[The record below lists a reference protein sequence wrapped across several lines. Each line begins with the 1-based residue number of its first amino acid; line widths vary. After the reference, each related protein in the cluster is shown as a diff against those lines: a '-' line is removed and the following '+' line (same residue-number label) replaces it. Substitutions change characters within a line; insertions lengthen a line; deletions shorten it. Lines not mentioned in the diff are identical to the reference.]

1 LRRPLVHRKS
11 GFAVQNRFNLNL
23 TSAITHIHRPAE
35 SLVLAQSSRAGK
47 AELEFVAQTSNTVL
61 SLRRFVAPNNHVNC
75 MRFFAPLVY
84 GANNQHHD

>member
-1 LRRPLVHRKS
+1 
-11 GFAVQNRFNLNL
+11 
-23 TSAITHIHRPAE
+23 
-35 SLVLAQSSRAGK
+35 VLAQSSRAGK